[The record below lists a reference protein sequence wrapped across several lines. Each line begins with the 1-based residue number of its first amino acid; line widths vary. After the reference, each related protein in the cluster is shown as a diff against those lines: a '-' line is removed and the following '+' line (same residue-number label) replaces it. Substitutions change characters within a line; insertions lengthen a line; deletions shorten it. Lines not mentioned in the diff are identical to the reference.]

1 MLYRGRLK
9 DEGFL
14 ISWSN
19 FIMVPCAAF
28 NAGELKL
35 MWMKDGTRVLPHWTV
50 FEQKLQSEWGEW
62 VPRLDSDL
70 ENTSAAISGYG
81 IEAEPQDKPV
91 LQNMIGKKVPSFFLG
106 TFPRDLNALTSS
118 RYALGRSIVS
128 DSCTWWDRQL
138 DFSGFRGVLS
148 TLWNSTYQPYQPL
161 SFSLLSLASL
171 CLTDWANGDPGALC
185 GCFVHRFSLFLSA
198 AAS

>member
-9 DEGFL
+9 DGAFL

-28 NAGELKL
+28 NAGELNL

-50 FEQKLQSEWGEW
+50 FEQKSQSEWGER

-70 ENTSAAISGYG
+70 ENTSTAISGY
-81 IEAEPQDKPV
+81 EPQHKPV
-91 LQNMIGKKVPSFFLG
+91 LQNMMGKKVPSFFLG
-106 TFPRDLNALTSS
+106 IFPRDLNALTSS
-118 RYALGRSIVS
+118 RDALGRSIVS

-138 DFSGFRGVLS
+138 DFSGFRDVFS
-148 TLWNSTYQPYQPL
+148 TLWNSPYQP
-161 SFSLLSLASL
+161 FVPCISLLNRLSQWGPWSSLWLLYS
-171 CLTDWANGDPGALC
+171 
-185 GCFVHRFSLFLSA
+185 
-198 AAS
+198 

>member
-9 DEGFL
+9 DGAFL

-28 NAGELKL
+28 NAGELNL

-50 FEQKLQSEWGEW
+50 FEQKSQSEWGER

-70 ENTSAAISGYG
+70 ENTSTAISGY
-81 IEAEPQDKPV
+81 EPQDKPV
-91 LQNMIGKKVPSFFLG
+91 LQNMMGKKVPSFFLG
-106 TFPRDLNALTSS
+106 IFPRDLNALTSS
-118 RYALGRSIVS
+118 RDALGRSIVS

-138 DFSGFRGVLS
+138 DFSGFRDVFS
-148 TLWNSTYQPYQPL
+148 TLWNSPYQPF

-185 GCFVHRFSLFLSA
+185 GCFIHRFSLFLSA
-198 AAS
+198 VAS